1 VKKKGQAEII
11 GAVFFIILMMMAFVT
26 YYYIYNDFSN
36 YVYLENQKL
45 QQEQI
50 AKAESL
56 SQIQETFNGLQQ
68 YNVSSI
74 SSIPAVPSS
83 PPYLYLL
90 NGLGSGL
97 ILGKDYTAKFN
108 ITLPY
113 EFSNN
118 ILQLSGK
125 SIYTFP
131 VNLYVY
137 ALTVSHKYNLI
148 STYEIPPLAN
158 FKLNIPIYSGYIV
171 KDNISL
177 LLNASSTVYITSI
190 PQKNGVYY
198 VNLTLFNDQYQS
210 TPSPFQQKIVIT
222 SSDPFWEYINT
233 AKGTFGQN
241 IEFLYNNNN
250 ILPSWLENYTNTS
263 ATWWVSI
270 PNGIKAKSSIT
281 IQMAIYPK
289 NTNLFGTTSSGKII
303 VGEAPQ
309 LSPVYGEYDSGF
321 SVFPFYDDFAGSSLS
336 SKWTEFD
343 TGPAPP
349 GPAPPGPAPP
359 PAGTISVNNGLI
371 ISPSPPPPPA
381 GNYVGVYASVT
392 PITSTGMVLETLV
405 QPEGSNPSQNYND
418 YSTFLG
424 YGTTPSSI
432 APSYG
437 FSGNFWGYGN
447 NESFIAMW
455 SNNYYYYLSQAY
467 DGATQGNVYLTS
479 FAWTS
484 AGNLYV
490 SDSNGA
496 VLTNT
501 STAYSISS
509 VSQVVISATAAWSGT
524 TQYKVYWV
532 RIRAYPPNGVMPSV
546 IIPTFSTIPKVI
558 NVQLSNITLF
568 KVADLSS
575 PSLTDE
581 NITVYYPQGYQSYLI
596 NPSLS
601 KTYTFKYDL
610 PLTSINSFL
619 ILDLYNPNSISD
631 QITVYLNSKQLLTA
645 NLANG
650 VDKMFYLQ
658 LGTLP
663 SGALNVSIS
672 GTTNTGVD
680 EAIIYSI
687 TPNVVINNTGA
698 YPVHI
703 IRVWSLTNPPVY
715 KNVSITILPGQEYD
729 MSQYF
734 IPGTSIIKVIADNGN
749 YYSFY
754 Y

>member
-1 VKKKGQAEII
+1 MKKKGQAEII
-11 GAVFFIILMMMAFVT
+11 GALFFIIILVMAFAT
-26 YYYIYNDFSN
+26 FYYMFYDFSN
-36 YVYLENQKL
+36 FAYLENQKI

-56 SQIQETFNGLQQ
+56 SQVQETFNMLQQ

-74 SSIPAVPSS
+74 SSIPSFPSS

-90 NGLGSGL
+90 DGLGSGL
-97 ILGKDYTAKFN
+97 VLGKEYTIKFN

-118 ILQLSGK
+118 VLQLSGK
-125 SIYTFP
+125 SIYNIP
-131 VNLYVY
+131 INLYVY
-137 ALTVSHKYNLI
+137 ALNASNKYNLI

-158 FKLNIPIYSGYIV
+158 FELNIPISSGYIV
-171 KDNISL
+171 KDNIYL
-177 LLNASSTVYITSI
+177 LLNASSTVYVASI
-190 PQKNGVYY
+190 PQENGVYY

-222 SSDPFWEYINT
+222 SSETFWQYINT

-241 IEFLYNNNN
+241 VEFLYNNN
-250 ILPSWLENYTNTS
+250 ILPSWLENYTTTS
-263 ATWWVSI
+263 ATWWISI

-289 NTNLFGTTSSGKII
+289 NTNLFGKTSSGKIV

-309 LSPVYGEYDSGF
+309 LSSTYGKYDSGF
-321 SVFPFYDDFAGSSLS
+321 SVFPFYDDFAGRTLS
-336 SKWTEFD
+336 SNWAKFD
-343 TGPAPP
+343 TRVGS
-349 GPAPPGPAPP
+349 
-359 PAGTISVNNGLI
+359 ISVNNGLI
-371 ISPSPPPPPA
+371 ISPSH
-381 GNYVGVYASVT
+381 NYPGYYIGVYASVT

-405 QPEGSNPSQNYND
+405 QPEGSNPSQGYND

-447 NESFIAMW
+447 NESFIAIW
-455 SNNYYYYLSQAY
+455 SNNYPPLSYLSQAY
-467 DGATQGNVYLTS
+467 DSATQGNVYLTS

-509 VSQVVISATAAWSGT
+509 VSQVVISANAASSGK

-601 KTYTFKYDL
+601 NNYNFKYDL
-610 PLTSINSFL
+610 TLTSIDSFL
-619 ILDLYNPNSISD
+619 ILDLYNPTSTSD

-672 GTTNTGVD
+672 GTTKTGVD
-680 EAIIYSI
+680 EAIIYSM

-715 KNVSITILPGQEYD
+715 KNISITILPGQKYD

-749 YYSFY
+749 YYTFY

>member
-1 VKKKGQAEII
+1 MKKKGQAEII
-11 GAVFFIILMMMAFVT
+11 GALFFIIILVMAFAT
-26 YYYIYNDFSN
+26 FYYMFYDFSN
-36 YVYLENQKL
+36 FAYLENQKI

-56 SQIQETFNGLQQ
+56 SQVQETFNMLQQ

-74 SSIPAVPSS
+74 SSIPSFPSS

-90 NGLGSGL
+90 DGLGSGL
-97 ILGKDYTAKFN
+97 VLGKEYTIKFN

-118 ILQLSGK
+118 VLQLSGK
-125 SIYTFP
+125 SIYNIP
-131 VNLYVY
+131 INLYVY
-137 ALTVSHKYNLI
+137 ALNASNKYNLI

-158 FKLNIPIYSGYIV
+158 FELNIPISSGYIV
-171 KDNISL
+171 KDNIYL
-177 LLNASSTVYITSI
+177 LLNASSTVYVASI
-190 PQKNGVYY
+190 PQENGVYY

-222 SSDPFWEYINT
+222 SSETFWQYINT

-241 IEFLYNNNN
+241 VEFLYNNN
-250 ILPSWLENYTNTS
+250 ILPSWLENYTTTS

-289 NTNLFGTTSSGKII
+289 NTNLFGKTSSGKIV

-309 LSPVYGEYDSGF
+309 LSSTYGKYDSGF
-321 SVFPFYDDFAGSSLS
+321 SVFPFYDDFAGRTLS
-336 SKWTEFD
+336 SNWAKFD
-343 TGPAPP
+343 TRVGS
-349 GPAPPGPAPP
+349 
-359 PAGTISVNNGLI
+359 ISVNNGLI
-371 ISPSPPPPPA
+371 ISPSH
-381 GNYVGVYASVT
+381 NYPGYYIGVYASVT

-405 QPEGSNPSQNYND
+405 QPEGSNPSQGYND

-432 APSYG
+432 APSNG
-437 FSGNFWGYGN
+437 SSGNFWGDGN

-455 SNNYYYYLSQAY
+455 SNNYPPLSYLSQAY
-467 DGATQGNVYLTS
+467 DSATQGNVYLTS

-509 VSQVVISATAAWSGT
+509 VSQVVISANAASSGK

-601 KTYTFKYDL
+601 NNYNFKYDL
-610 PLTSINSFL
+610 TLTSIDSFL
-619 ILDLYNPNSISD
+619 ILDLYNPTSTSD

-672 GTTNTGVD
+672 GTTKTGVD

-715 KNVSITILPGQEYD
+715 KNISITILPGQKYD

-749 YYSFY
+749 YYTFY

>member
-1 VKKKGQAEII
+1 MKKKGQAEII
-11 GAVFFIILMMMAFVT
+11 GALFFIIILVMAFAT
-26 YYYIYNDFSN
+26 FYYMFYDFSN
-36 YVYLENQKL
+36 FAYLENQKI

-56 SQIQETFNGLQQ
+56 SQVQETFNMLQQ

-74 SSIPAVPSS
+74 SSIPSFPSS

-90 NGLGSGL
+90 DGLGSGL
-97 ILGKDYTAKFN
+97 VLGKEYTIKFN

-113 EFSNN
+113 EFSSNV
-118 ILQLSGK
+118 LQLSGK
-125 SIYTFP
+125 SIYNNP
-131 VNLYVY
+131 INLYIY
-137 ALTVSHKYNLI
+137 ALNASNKYNLI

-158 FKLNIPIYSGYIV
+158 FMLNIPISSGYIV
-171 KDNISL
+171 KDNIYL
-177 LLNASSTVYITSI
+177 LLNASSTVYVASI

-222 SSDPFWEYINT
+222 SSETFWQYINT

-241 IEFLYNNNN
+241 VEFLYNNN

-343 TGPAPP
+343 TV
-349 GPAPPGPAPP
+349 
-359 PAGTISVNNGLI
+359 AGTISVNNGLI
-371 ISPSPPPPPA
+371 ISPSPPPPPPPPPSPPPPPPS

-424 YGTTPSSI
+424 YGTTTSST
-432 APSYG
+432 APSNG
-437 FSGNFWGYGN
+437 FSGDFWGSGN
-447 NESFIAMW
+447 NKSFIIMW
-455 SNNYYYYLSQAY
+455 SNSHAQYLSQAY
-467 DGATQGNVYLTS
+467 DSATQGNLYLTS

-490 SDSNGA
+490 LDSNGA
-496 VLTNT
+496 VLAST
-501 STAYSISS
+501 STQYSISS
-509 VSQVVISATAAWSGT
+509 VTQVVIAANAASSGK

-546 IIPTFSTIPKVI
+546 IIPAPSTIPKVI

-601 KTYTFKYDL
+601 NNYNFKYDL
-610 PLTSINSFL
+610 TLTSIDSFL
-619 ILDLYNPNSISD
+619 ILDLYNPTSTSD

-672 GTTNTGVD
+672 GTTKTGVD

-715 KNVSITILPGQEYD
+715 KNISITILPGQKYD

-749 YYSFY
+749 YYTFY

>member
-1 VKKKGQAEII
+1 MKKKGQAEII
-11 GAVFFIILMMMAFVT
+11 GALFFIIILVMAFAT
-26 YYYIYNDFSN
+26 FYYMFYDFSN
-36 YVYLENQKL
+36 FAYLENQKI

-56 SQIQETFNGLQQ
+56 SQVQETFNMLQQ

-74 SSIPAVPSS
+74 SSIPSFPSS

-90 NGLGSGL
+90 DGLGSGL
-97 ILGKDYTAKFN
+97 VLGKEYTIKFN

-118 ILQLSGK
+118 VLQLSGK
-125 SIYTFP
+125 SIYNIP
-131 VNLYVY
+131 INLYVY
-137 ALTVSHKYNLI
+137 ALNASNKYNLI

-158 FKLNIPIYSGYIV
+158 FELNIPISSGYIV
-171 KDNISL
+171 KDNIYL
-177 LLNASSTVYITSI
+177 LLNASSTVYVASI
-190 PQKNGVYY
+190 PQENGVYY

-222 SSDPFWEYINT
+222 SSETFWQYINT

-241 IEFLYNNNN
+241 VEFLYNNN
-250 ILPSWLENYTNTS
+250 ILPSWLENYTTTS
-263 ATWWVSI
+263 ATWWISI

-289 NTNLFGTTSSGKII
+289 NTNLFGKTSSGKIV

-309 LSPVYGEYDSGF
+309 LSSTYGKYDSGF
-321 SVFPFYDDFAGSSLS
+321 SVFPFYDDFAGRTLS
-336 SKWTEFD
+336 SNWAKFD
-343 TGPAPP
+343 TRVGS
-349 GPAPPGPAPP
+349 
-359 PAGTISVNNGLI
+359 ISVNNGLI
-371 ISPSPPPPPA
+371 ISPSYN
-381 GNYVGVYASVT
+381 NYGYYIGVYASVT

-405 QPEGSNPSQNYND
+405 QPEGSNPSQGYND

-432 APSYG
+432 APSFG
-437 FSGNFWGYGN
+437 FSGNFWGDGN
-447 NESFIAMW
+447 NESFIAVW
-455 SNNYYYYLSQAY
+455 SNNYPPLSYLSQAY
-467 DGATQGNVYLTS
+467 DSATQGNVYLTS

-509 VSQVVISATAAWSGT
+509 VSQVVISANAASSGK

-601 KTYTFKYDL
+601 NNYNFKYDL
-610 PLTSINSFL
+610 TLTSIDSFL
-619 ILDLYNPNSISD
+619 ILDLYNPTSTSD

-672 GTTNTGVD
+672 GTTKTGVD
-680 EAIIYSI
+680 EAIIYSM

-715 KNVSITILPGQEYD
+715 KNISITILPGQKYD

-749 YYSFY
+749 YYTFY

>member
-1 VKKKGQAEII
+1 MKKKGQAEII
-11 GAVFFIILMMMAFVT
+11 GALFFIIILVMAFAT
-26 YYYIYNDFSN
+26 FYYMFYDFSN
-36 YVYLENQKL
+36 FAYLENQKI

-56 SQIQETFNGLQQ
+56 SQVQETFNMLQQ

-74 SSIPAVPSS
+74 SSIPSFPSS

-90 NGLGSGL
+90 DGLGSGL
-97 ILGKDYTAKFN
+97 VLGKEYTIKFN

-118 ILQLSGK
+118 VLQLSGK
-125 SIYTFP
+125 SIYNIP
-131 VNLYVY
+131 INLYVY
-137 ALTVSHKYNLI
+137 ALNASNKYNLI

-158 FKLNIPIYSGYIV
+158 FELNIPISSGYIV
-171 KDNISL
+171 KDNIYL
-177 LLNASSTVYITSI
+177 LLNASSTVYVASI
-190 PQKNGVYY
+190 PQENGVYY

-222 SSDPFWEYINT
+222 SSETFWQYINT

-241 IEFLYNNNN
+241 VEFLYNNN
-250 ILPSWLENYTNTS
+250 ILPSWLENYTTTS

-289 NTNLFGTTSSGKII
+289 NTNLFGKTSSGKII

-321 SVFPFYDDFAGSSLS
+321 SVFPFYDDFAGRTLS
-336 SKWTEFD
+336 SNWAKFD
-343 TGPAPP
+343 TRVGS
-349 GPAPPGPAPP
+349 
-359 PAGTISVNNGLI
+359 ISVNNGLI
-371 ISPSPPPPPA
+371 ISPSY
-381 GNYVGVYASVT
+381 NYLGYYIGVYASVT

-405 QPEGSNPSQNYND
+405 QPEGSNPSQGYND

-432 APSYG
+432 APSFG

-447 NESFIAMW
+447 NESFIAVW
-455 SNNYYYYLSQAY
+455 SKNYPPLSYLSQAY
-467 DGATQGNVYLTS
+467 DSATQGNVYLTS

-509 VSQVVISATAAWSGT
+509 VSQVVISANAALSGK

-601 KTYTFKYDL
+601 NNYNFKYDL
-610 PLTSINSFL
+610 TLTSIDSFL
-619 ILDLYNPNSISD
+619 ILDLYNPTSTSD
-631 QITVYLNSKQLLTA
+631 QITIYLNSKQLLTA

-672 GTTNTGVD
+672 GTTKTGVD

-715 KNVSITILPGQEYD
+715 KNISITILPGQKYD

-749 YYSFY
+749 YYTFY